1 MEMFTIFLCIVIG
14 HVFGDLQGTE
24 IGKGD
29 LKARENARED
39 LSSYVK
45 EAVNLDQYLQPT
57 HAHEPAKSCS
67 SNETE
72 TDEKPSSLVMRSP
85 VKASSYETKKSRQKG
100 YLKTH
105 VADMR
110 SLLKH
115 SDRNIS
121 AKKDSMKFSS
131 FPVKSAAIRHAGKDF
146 AIKISRSFRGKRD
159 ALDAFNRM
167 LEPAFEVLHPKPRRK
182 KHRRKK
188 RTEKNQIR

>member
-1 MEMFTIFLCIVIG
+1 M
-14 HVFGDLQGTE
+14 
-24 IGKGD
+24 
-29 LKARENARED
+29 
-39 LSSYVK
+39 
-45 EAVNLDQYLQPT
+45 YL
-57 HAHEPAKSCS
+57 
-67 SNETE
+67 ET
-72 TDEKPSSLVMRSP
+72 R
-85 VKASSYETKKSRQKG
+85 
-100 YLKTH
+100 
-105 VADMR
+105 VADIG

-131 FPVKSAAIRHAGKDF
+131 FPVKSAAMRHTGKDF

-188 RTEKNQIR
+188 PQKKAKSGHEELIGITEPGEEDARSASPPTWARSAARRSACTCRSRRCRSGSRRSRRRWARDCSSARRAG